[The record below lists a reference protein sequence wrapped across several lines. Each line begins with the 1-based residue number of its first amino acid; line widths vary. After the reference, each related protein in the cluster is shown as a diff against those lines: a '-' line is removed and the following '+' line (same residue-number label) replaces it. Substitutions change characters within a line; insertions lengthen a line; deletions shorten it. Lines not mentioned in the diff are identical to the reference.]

1 MEKCR
6 AQLKAAEEVAE
17 SRGIRLFHSLKKSKE
32 YVEAEELYQNIV
44 KGRDPTSSED
54 IAILDL
60 SHSYAAMLVEQKKF
74 QEAEPV
80 SRAVWE
86 KRKECPGPPS
96 EIIKESH
103 RQLCSILCALGKL
116 KDAENMYRSMYQSEM
131 TDAWTLENG
140 DEMCKT
146 LKKQGEIKRAKD
158 MQEEVWNERL
168 KHLGARDGLTT
179 RSGLRLVGFLEE
191 LVATIDK
198 EDGTDAERRRNV
210 SHKEAYKCE
219 IEVVLRKIWD
229 TRPQP
234 GLTTD
239 ILEAGH
245 KLGVLVFRQDKFPD
259 AEAIFIL
266 VWEGKKQQLGDRNA
280 STISTGSILG
290 KSLCRQEEQ
299 ETYRRAVD
307 ILRDIYQIAMTTGDS
322 NAISV
327 GEDLAQAYCSIG
339 EWPNAEG
346 TYRGIVQQKNHKRSP
361 AREIEDAHF
370 FLGQTLYKQGMGKNR
385 EAEMILGRL
394 YQQWNASSP
403 DYSKTLECGY
413 MLAQL
418 LSAQEEKVPDALKV
432 ALDVFNGRRASMERG
447 VAFLDSGYLYGSLLF
462 KTGKHAD
469 AERILESAWEHQAG
483 PEEQKVRL
491 KCGHLLGEVL
501 VNRHKYTDAKRILE
515 AVAEAQEADSAGVH
529 EMAETRN
536 LLDEVNRLK
545 KAKDRGR
552 RNSGRHGFL
561 FRRR

>member
-1 MEKCR
+1 M
-6 AQLKAAEEVAE
+6 AE

-32 YVEAEELYQNIV
+32 YVEAEELYQKIV
-44 KGRDPTSSED
+44 KARDPASSGH

-60 SHSYAAMLVEQKKF
+60 SHSYAAMLVEQMKF
-74 QEAEPV
+74 QEAELV

-86 KRKECPGPPS
+86 KRKEFSGPPS
-96 EIIKESH
+96 QIIKESH

-116 KDAENMYRSMYQSEM
+116 KDAEKMYRSMYQSGM

-140 DEMCKT
+140 DEVCQT
-146 LKKQGEIKRAKD
+146 LRKQGEIKRAKD

-179 RSGLRLVGFLEE
+179 RSGLCLVGFLEE
-191 LVATIDK
+191 LVATIDN

-210 SHKEAYKCE
+210 SQKEAFKCE

-229 TRPQP
+229 TGPQA
-234 GLTTD
+234 GLTANTLD
-239 ILEAGH
+239 AGH
-245 KLGVLVFRQDKFPD
+245 KLAVSLFDQGRFLD
-259 AEAIFIL
+259 AEAILIP

-280 STISTGSILG
+280 STIDTGSMLG
-290 KSLCRQEEQ
+290 KSLCRQGEQ

-307 ILRDIYQIAMTTGDS
+307 VLRDIYQITLTTGYS
-322 NAISV
+322 NAISI

-346 TYRGIVQQKNHKRSP
+346 TYRAIVQQKLHKRSP
-361 AREIEDAHF
+361 AREIEDAHLL
-370 FLGQTLYKQGMGKNR
+370 LGQTLYKQGMGKNR
-385 EAEMILGRL
+385 EAEMILSRL

-418 LSAQEEKVPDALKV
+418 LSAQDEKVDDALKV
-432 ALDVFNGRRASMERG
+432 ALDVFNRRRASMERG
-447 VAFLDSGYLYGSLLF
+447 VAFLESGYLYGSLLF
-462 KTGKHAD
+462 KKGNHPD
-469 AERILESAWEHQAG
+469 AERIVESAWEHQAG
-483 PEEQKVRL
+483 PEEEKVRL
-491 KCGHLLGEVL
+491 KCGHLFGQILIK
-501 VNRHKYTDAKRILE
+501 RHKYTDAKRILE
-515 AVAEAQEADSAGVH
+515 AVAEAQGADSAGVH

-536 LLDEVNRLK
+536 LLDDVNNKLR
-545 KAKDRGR
+545 KAKDKGK
-552 RNSGRHGFL
+552 RNSGRQGFI